1 VIQAPHIKLHTYLL
15 TCKYTATEISNS
27 FLWEHHL
34 NRTTTEGTAAAAAAI
49 DDEVSTTT
57 KVPTLQEVSS
67 VRPVSAEDQQ
77 PPLSQVVTA
86 LTEHSSAVDS
96 ELLAVTD
103 Q

>member
-1 VIQAPHIKLHTYLL
+1 VIQVPHIKLHTYLL
-15 TCKYTATEISNS
+15 TCKYTATDTASS

-34 NRTTTEGTAAAAAAI
+34 NRTPTECTAAAAAI
-49 DDEVSTTT
+49 DDKVSTII
-57 KVPTLQEVSS
+57 KVQTLQEVSS

-96 ELLAVTD
+96 ELLAVTE